1 MNNNNNNTQ
10 VQAQENNQAE
20 TKKITVKGVLV
31 GIGMFAAGAAAGA
44 AGMYLY
50 ESHKDTTEPSAESAF
65 I

>member
-31 GIGMFAAGAAAGA
+31 GIGMFATGMAAGA
-44 AGMYLY
+44 AGMWLY
-50 ESHKDTTEPSAESAF
+50 ENHKSDSTSETTNAF

>member
-1 MNNNNNNTQ
+1 MNNNNTQ
-10 VQAQENNQAE
+10 NQSNNTEAQE
-20 TKKITVKGVLV
+20 TKKITVKGILV

-50 ESHKDTTEPSAESAF
+50 ENHKSDSTTTETNAF

>member
-1 MNNNNNNTQ
+1 MNENTQ
-10 VQAQENNQAE
+10 VQNTQPTAE
-20 TKKITVKGVLV
+20 PTTKKITVKGILV

>member
-1 MNNNNNNTQ
+1 MNNNQNNTQ
-10 VQAQENNQAE
+10 VQNTEAQET
-20 TKKITVKGVLV
+20 TKKITVKGILV

-50 ESHKDTTEPSAESAF
+50 ENHKSDSTTTETNAF